1 MYSTTLFPDGRVKEV
16 GEEGELFCASLR
28 LSSVWYLNLSRSM
41 VKEATVR
48 EEEAGKRV
56 SNFQATLKALAKYSD
71 FKHTTS
77 IS

>member
-1 MYSTTLFPDGRVKEV
+1 
-16 GEEGELFCASLR
+16 
-28 LSSVWYLNLSRSM
+28 M

-71 FKHTTS
+71 FNFLNVFYFAMQCVFKKKS
-77 IS
+77 LKKYFQFWILFGFW